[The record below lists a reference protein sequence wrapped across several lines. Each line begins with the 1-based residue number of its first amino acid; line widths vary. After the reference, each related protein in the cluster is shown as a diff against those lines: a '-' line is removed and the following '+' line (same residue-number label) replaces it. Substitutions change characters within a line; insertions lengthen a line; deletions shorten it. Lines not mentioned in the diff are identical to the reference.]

1 MYPLEDKP
9 IEFFAGF
16 VGKGWYKLM
25 EDLINKLLFIS
36 KTFNVII
43 IPTQIKEKFGSL
55 RFYYVTISDNFKGT
69 EEELKLVDDIIFD
82 IVSYAEGLS
91 ARTCEN
97 CGKLGEIVEIG
108 GWLTALCNSCLLESK
123 NKIK

>member
-97 CGKLGEIVEIG
+97 CGLSLIHI
-108 GWLTALCNSCLLESK
+108 
-123 NKIK
+123 